1 MQKRF
6 GKGTRYD
13 LKARVG
19 CGGAESRSA
28 AQRIDEAPAA
38 VSGSGRHRHRQER
51 AAEAP
56 ARRRLHAVL
65 RAQARPLPRR
75 LRARRSETLLWTS
88 LAAAHSASLAPQ
100 RANLDGQGCVEVRV
114 RARRRHHAGSVG
126 RGGPVRRLA
135 HCVLRLRSL
144 TRGRSARKVAT
155 TGQLA
160 LGHRTRGE
168 GDSRPEDGKHTL
180 MPLDATVL
188 DVYSGAHAVV
198 FMVDPSKPWTVD
210 YVTRELA
217 KCPEHVRA
225 HDSRILHARLLI
237 CSLAASGCC
246 VGQLP

>member
-1 MQKRF
+1 MQ
-6 GKGTRYD
+6 
-13 LKARVG
+13 
-19 CGGAESRSA
+19 RSA
-28 AQRIDEAPAA
+28 
-38 VSGSGRHRHRQER
+38 
-51 AAEAP
+51 
-56 ARRRLHAVL
+56 LM
-65 RAQARPLPRR
+65 RR
-75 LRARRSETLLWTS
+75 LRQCLVRGDIGTGKSALLKRLRGGGFTPSYEPRRVPPAPLARPPQRNPPVDTARSRS
-88 LAAAHSASLAPQ
+88 QRVSRAAACKSRRPRSRGSARQSPTTSSRWKCGTWWTGAP
-100 RANLDGQGCVEVRV
+100 L
-114 RARRRHHAGSVG
+114 
-126 RGGPVRRLA
+126 GP
-135 HCVLRLRSL
+135 LRTTFALSL